1 MAKKVGKEVMRVF
14 THPDLTWVDVNEPS
28 EEALAELKRR
38 YPFFLDIDL
47 RDCLPP
53 FQRPKLLERE
63 KYVFIVLLF
72 PVFDAKSGTIHSD
85 ELDVFIGKD
94 FIVTNHSGKL
104 RPMVDLAAGFEQG
117 QSLCPAETVN
127 CPANWFHAML
137 SRLLTSVFPMLTHLA
152 NDLNK
157 LETELFRE
165 TKAETVREILR
176 VKSNIVDFRRIM
188 QGHKHVIEKFM
199 KAAPKILDMQQ
210 LEVYYED
217 LVGHT
222 KEIWDFLE
230 TDKIAIDSIYDSYMS
245 LITYETSE
253 ASKTLTALAFIIFP
267 MTLAAGIFAM
277 RAQNM
282 PLVGLPGDFWLMLG
296 VVFLVAVAT
305 IGYLRRR
312 KWL

>member
-14 THPDLTWVDVNEPS
+14 THPDLTWVDLNEPS

-63 KYVFIVLLF
+63 KYMFVILLF
-72 PVFDAKSGTIHSD
+72 PIYDAKTGTILSE

-94 FIVTNHSGKL
+94 FIVTNHGGKL
-104 RPMVDLAAGFEQG
+104 RPMVDLAAGYAQG
-117 QSLCPAETVN
+117 QPICPADTVN

-137 SRLLTSVFPMLTHLA
+137 SRLLTSVFPMLTHLS
-152 NDLNK
+152 NDLNA
-157 LETELFRE
+157 LEAGMFRE
-165 TKAETVREILR
+165 TQAETVRDILR

-199 KAAPKILDMQQ
+199 KAAPKILDMQK

-230 TDKIAIDSIYDSYMS
+230 TDKIAIDSIYDSYIS

-253 ASKTLTALAFIIFP
+253 ASKTLTALAFIILP
-267 MTLAAGIFAM
+267 MTLVAAIWAM
-277 RAQNM
+277 RAENM
-282 PLVGLPGDFWLMLG
+282 PLLGLPGDFWFMLG
-296 VVFLVAVAT
+296 SVFLVMAVT
-305 IGYLRRR
+305 IGYLRRK

>member
-1 MAKKVGKEVMRVF
+1 MVKKLGKEVMRVF
-14 THPDLTWVDVNEPS
+14 SHPELTWVDVNEPS

-38 YPFFLDIDL
+38 YPFLLDIDL

-72 PVFDAKSGTIHSD
+72 PVFDHKTGAIQSD
-85 ELDVFIGKD
+85 ELDVFIGRD
-94 FIVTNHSGKL
+94 FIITNHGGKL
-104 RPMVDLAAGFEQG
+104 RPLTDLASGYEQG
-117 QSLCPAETVN
+117 KSICPEDTVN

-137 SRLLTSVFPMLTHLA
+137 SRLLNSVFPMLNHLA
-152 NDLNK
+152 NDLNQ

-188 QGHKHVIEKFM
+188 QGHKHVLEKFM
-199 KAAPKILDMQQ
+199 RVAPKIMHMQP

-245 LITYETSE
+245 LITYQSSE

-267 MTLAAGIFAM
+267 MNLVAAIFTM
-277 RAQNM
+277 RAKYM
-282 PLVGLPGDFWLMLG
+282 PFEGLRGDFWLMLG
-296 VVFLVAVAT
+296 VVLLTAT
-305 IGYLRRR
+305 VVIGFLRRK